1 MKNIRCYV
9 SGRVQGVFFRASAKN
24 EADRL
29 GIQGYAKNLAD
40 GRVEVLASG
49 EPEAMDRFQAW
60 LAKGPPMGQVDDLRC
75 EQAEAAGGGG
85 FLVL

>member
-1 MKNIRCYV
+1 
-9 SGRVQGVFFRASAKN
+9 VQGVFFRASAKR

-29 GIQGYAKNLAD
+29 GIQGYAKNLPD

-49 EPEAMDRFQAW
+49 ESQALDRFQAW
-60 LAKGPPMGQVDDLRC
+60 LAKGPPMGRVDDLRC
-75 EQAEAAGGGG
+75 EETDTTPGGG